1 MTMPRNK
8 LLPESRGARFWNFC
22 QNLAWAVVW
31 LGRWT
36 IRLLRKLLAKDK

>member
-1 MTMPRNK
+1 MPRNK